1 MNAFS
6 LCKIIGTLVSLF
18 TPSLDLV
25 SRVLYQVYEIVTCV
39 WFSILVYKPGTA
51 GKNRPVVLNKQIH
64 SIVAV
69 RLIPQ
74 WHSVGLLGM
83 TLLMTQKVEE
93 KNDASSLFN
102 AFSDTSSLAWTVIIK
117 AQFTLDWNI
126 LLSFPYLVLN
136 PYDLFLLWNT
146 FWEFWRTYWLFFPC
160 NYNEWELLLSSFKK
174 GHKGTIKVAYTTHTL
189 LYAKSSKAVR

>member
-102 AFSDTSSLAWTVIIK
+102 AFSDTSSLA
-117 AQFTLDWNI
+117 
-126 LLSFPYLVLN
+126 
-136 PYDLFLLWNT
+136 
-146 FWEFWRTYWLFFPC
+146 
-160 NYNEWELLLSSFKK
+160 
-174 GHKGTIKVAYTTHTL
+174 
-189 LYAKSSKAVR
+189 